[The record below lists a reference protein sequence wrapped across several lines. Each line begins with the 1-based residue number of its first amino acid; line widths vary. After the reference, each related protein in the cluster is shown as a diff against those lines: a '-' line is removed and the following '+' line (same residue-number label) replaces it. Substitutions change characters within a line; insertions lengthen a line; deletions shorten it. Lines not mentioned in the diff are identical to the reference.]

1 MSGGY
6 PLTGIDPADPVP
18 GIIREL
24 RFAQGA
30 SSGVG
35 TSRTVVLYGNKT
47 SGGTATVDTITETIS
62 SYDDAVTLAGARSE
76 LMQMY
81 RCFVAVDPN
90 ADIKFGVISENGSG
104 TAASATLTFVNA
116 ATGSST
122 VKVTCIGETIEI
134 GVENG
139 DSISTI
145 ATNVSNKI
153 NAQTNWPVTASPSSG
168 VVTITSANV
177 GVRATQHLT
186 ALLGSF
192 TKDVTTTIT
201 KSSVT
206 AGTGA
211 DDNTNVL
218 AAAAA
223 GTYYYHV
230 GPYDVPAATSTFSAT
245 DSDVGEHATYI
256 ATQALPANGKEQVLI
271 FSGTTKTHAQADT
284 YAGAHNKAR
293 SFYFPCPGNDW
304 SAAMIAAHVAAVIR
318 SKQIGHPGAN
328 LTDYGKSPNDIFSVP
343 VPYTK
348 SNIPSVTQA
357 RAHLQNGCSVISWTT
372 QGQPYIMRHIT
383 TYCGGGTAGTTPNY
397 RLREGH
403 IVSVVDYFW
412 AWVFTRYFS
421 QKQPFVAADPKE
433 GEVPKQGVTYPSTVT
448 SLVIKTMRDALDF
461 PGGPLLDPG
470 SIDVMTK
477 SVNTKLLTEGG
488 ISCKAQVVSVLH
500 NNKGQFVIEEISDQ
514 Q

>member
-18 GIIREL
+18 GIIREI

-30 SSGVG
+30 SSGVS
-35 TSRTVVLYGNKT
+35 TTRTVLLYGNKT
-47 SGGTATVDTITETIS
+47 SGGTATADAITDPVS
-62 SYDDAVTLAGARSE
+62 SYDDAVTLVGERSE

-81 RCFVAVDPN
+81 RCLVAVDPG
-90 ADIKFGVISENGSG
+90 AEVRFAVIGENGSG

-122 VKVTCIGETIEI
+122 LKVTVIGETVEVGI
-134 GVENG
+134 ENG
-139 DSISTI
+139 DAIGTI
-145 ATNVSNKI
+145 ASNVATKI
-153 NAQTNWPVTASPSSG
+153 NSQAHWPVTASAALG

-177 GVRATQHLT
+177 GVRPTQHLT
-186 ALLGSF
+186 ALRASF
-192 TKDVTTTIT
+192 TKDVTTTVT
-201 KSSVT
+201 KSAVT

-211 DDNTNVL
+211 DDNTTVL
-218 AAAAA
+218 AAAAV
-223 GTYYYHV
+223 GTYYYQV

-256 ATQALPANGKEQVLI
+256 ATQALPANGKEQILI
-271 FSGTTKTHAQADT
+271 WSGTTKTHAQADT
-284 YAGAHNKAR
+284 YAAAHNKAR
-293 SFYFPCPGNDW
+293 CFYFPCPGNDW
-304 SAAMIAAHVAAVIR
+304 SAAMIAAHVTGVIR

-357 RAHLQNGCSVISWTT
+357 RAHLKNGCSVISWTT
-372 QGQPYIMRHIT
+372 QGAPYIMRHIT
-383 TYCGGGTAGTTPNY
+383 TYCLNGSNPDY

-403 IVSVVDYFW
+403 IVSVADYFW

-421 QKQPFVAADPKE
+421 QRQPFVAADPAE
-433 GEVPKQGVTYPSTVT
+433 GELPKQGVTYPSTVT
-448 SLVIKTMRDALDF
+448 SLVVKTMRDALDF

-470 SIDVMTK
+470 SIDTMTK

-488 ISCKAQVVSVLH
+488 ISCKAQIVSVLH